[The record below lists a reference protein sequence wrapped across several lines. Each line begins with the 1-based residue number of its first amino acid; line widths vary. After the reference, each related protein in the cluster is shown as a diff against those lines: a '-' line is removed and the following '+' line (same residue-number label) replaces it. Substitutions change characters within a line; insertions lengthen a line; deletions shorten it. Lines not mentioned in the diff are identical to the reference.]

1 MRNSVAD
8 TVFYVVASV
17 NIVAMIVNVALCIM
31 RMCGLFI

>member
-8 TVFYVVASV
+8 TAFYVVASV